1 MRPNCWLRR
10 ISRWEWGNYI
20 GCNGDGRVRDL
31 IWEFLGSVLNNDR
44 FRDTFNVGA
53 VANLRRVKSAISV
66 ARKVLDHTEHS
77 VSTNFIFWLVISAWN
92 RIFFYRC
99 LLEIKLRNLQLKWAL
114 RKSLWPRQ
122 KVNMFGVNG
131 GQKSVSQTIGWMYL
145 PTHHQIVVHIIRCT
159 PMIYFSTITDLKAIL
174 IEEDSTT
181 MTQLAWLLLII
192 TVIWL
197 PERLPMVWSTR
208 FQGRLAFTPYKEPT
222 FSMVYNSRR
231 VGDSPIA
238 GAGAYADSSVGGAAA
253 TGDGDVMLRF
263 VDKISTRLWLVRWRI
278 WNWFW
283 FKVFAKL
290 PSCGIHEARP
300 SSCGSC

>member
-20 GCNGDGRVRDL
+20 GCNDDGRVRDL

-77 VSTNFIFWLVISAWN
+77 VSTNFIFWFWLVKKNI
-92 RIFFYRC
+92 FYRC
-99 LLEIKLRNLQLKWAL
+99 LLEIKLRNLQLKWGL

-159 PMIYFSTITDLKAIL
+159 RMIYFSTITDLKAIL

-208 FQGRLAFTPYKEPT
+208 FQGRLAFTPKY
-222 FSMVYNSRR
+222 F
-231 VGDSPIA
+231 
-238 GAGAYADSSVGGAAA
+238 
-253 TGDGDVMLRF
+253 
-263 VDKISTRLWLVRWRI
+263 
-278 WNWFW
+278 
-283 FKVFAKL
+283 
-290 PSCGIHEARP
+290 
-300 SSCGSC
+300 